1 MDCQRRRGAD
11 GPRRDAETQ
20 RIVPSYAKMYGALTI
35 RGVRAARSALT
46 LVSLAGVALSCGEL
60 TGPKSP
66 STPTNVTAV
75 LISPTSVRVNWTA
88 SPQSDGVISYNVL
101 RNGTKVAESNDTD
114 YVDADL
120 AQQQTY
126 SYTISANCTS
136 GVLSDP
142 SPESPAATV
151 VTLDATPP
159 RVIANQPPAGFVGVS
174 PAATVTATFSEPM
187 DPATINATTFTLRVT
202 ATGAAI
208 PGTVT
213 YNATTRIAEFR
224 PATTLPNPENF
235 TATVTTGVKDVAG
248 NPLAA
253 NFSWTFTTRDDTP
266 PRVIASVPANGATG
280 VAQSTSITVTFNEAM
295 DASSINA
302 TTFTL
307 RVTSSGAA
315 VAGTVTY
322 NATTRVAT
330 FTPNTPLSQNTSYTA
345 VVASSVRDVAGNQMG
360 ADFQLAFSTG
370 DNVAPTIISTV
381 PADLATNVSPSV
393 VVSATFSEPMNPS
406 TINTTTFTLRVTAT
420 GAAVPG
426 VVAYNGATN
435 TATFTPSSTLA
446 GNTTYTATVTT
457 GAQDLAGNPL
467 AASRSWTFITA
478 DTTPPSV
485 TAVSP
490 PNSATG
496 VATTTAVSVTFSE
509 PIDPLTLTPATF
521 NLRNTAT
528 DALVPGAIS
537 YNPATNIATFT
548 PTGPLANGTNYTVTV
563 TTGVRD
569 VGGNALP
576 ANFTSNFTTVL
587 AADVIAPTVVSVV
600 PSNGVSNVATNTQV
614 TVTFSEPMNPTTI
627 NSTNVQ
633 LTVTTGGAVVFAT
646 VTYNA
651 ATNAAVITP
660 TSPLANGTAYT
671 VRVTTGVRDVAGNP
685 LAAQFTSTFT
695 TVADTT
701 SPTVVATTPVNNAT
715 SVPVSSTVTVTF
727 SEDMNPSTINGMTFS
742 VRITTGVAVVN
753 GVVSYNVS
761 TRVATFTPTSALTA
775 NTNYTATVTTGARDL
790 AGNGLTG
797 NFTFFFTTAP

>member
-1 MDCQRRRGAD
+1 
-11 GPRRDAETQ
+11 
-20 RIVPSYAKMYGALTI
+20 
-35 RGVRAARSALT
+35 
-46 LVSLAGVALSCGEL
+46 
-60 TGPKSP
+60 
-66 STPTNVTAV
+66 
-75 LISPTSVRVNWTA
+75 
-88 SPQSDGVISYNVL
+88 
-101 RNGTKVAESNDTD
+101 
-114 YVDADL
+114 
-120 AQQQTY
+120 
-126 SYTISANCTS
+126 
-136 GVLSDP
+136 
-142 SPESPAATV
+142 
-151 VTLDATPP
+151 
-159 RVIANQPPAGFVGVS
+159 
-174 PAATVTATFSEPM
+174 
-187 DPATINATTFTLRVT
+187 
-202 ATGAAI
+202 
-208 PGTVT
+208 
-213 YNATTRIAEFR
+213 
-224 PATTLPNPENF
+224 
-235 TATVTTGVKDVAG
+235 
-248 NPLAA
+248 
-253 NFSWTFTTRDDTP
+253 
-266 PRVIASVPANGATG
+266 
-280 VAQSTSITVTFNEAM
+280 
-295 DASSINA
+295 
-302 TTFTL
+302 
-307 RVTSSGAA
+307 
-315 VAGTVTY
+315 
-322 NATTRVAT
+322 
-330 FTPNTPLSQNTSYTA
+330 
-345 VVASSVRDVAGNQMG
+345 
-360 ADFQLAFSTG
+360 
-370 DNVAPTIISTV
+370 
-381 PADLATNVSPSV
+381 
-393 VVSATFSEPMNPS
+393 
-406 TINTTTFTLRVTAT
+406 
-420 GAAVPG
+420 
-426 VVAYNGATN
+426 
-435 TATFTPSSTLA
+435 
-446 GNTTYTATVTT
+446 
-457 GAQDLAGNPL
+457 
-467 AASRSWTFITA
+467 
-478 DTTPPSV
+478 
-485 TAVSP
+485 
-490 PNSATG
+490 
-496 VATTTAVSVTFSE
+496 VSVTFSE

-633 LTVTTGGAVVFAT
+633 LTVTTGGAVVPAT

-660 TSPLANGTAYT
+660 TSQLANGTSYT